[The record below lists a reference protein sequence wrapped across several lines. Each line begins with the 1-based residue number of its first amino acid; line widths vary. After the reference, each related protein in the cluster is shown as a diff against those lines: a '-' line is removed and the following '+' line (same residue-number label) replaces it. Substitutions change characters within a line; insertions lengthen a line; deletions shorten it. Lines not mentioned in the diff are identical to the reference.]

1 MLFAVLPA
9 RQLIFLILRMAKWV
23 RILLLQLL
31 EHQVNRILKF
41 LIILPDFRSVDK
53 LNERGKVLFLLWA
66 S

>member
-1 MLFAVLPA
+1 LPA